1 MRRALPGIR
10 QAQHAPERSENT
22 PSDQFRPLNVHWAA
36 DAAPQPVRHHTCLSS
51 QPIGEWAGGR
61 QQIQFREIV
70 ICEKF
75 AHLVALDPKV
85 VYKCLL

>member
-1 MRRALPGIR
+1 MHWAVDG
-10 QAQHAPERSENT
+10 APE
-22 PSDQFRPLNVHWAA
+22 
-36 DAAPQPVRHHTCLSS
+36 PVRHHTSLSS
-51 QPIGEWAGGR
+51 QPIGEWAGSR

-75 AHLVALDPKV
+75 AHLVAPDPKV